1 MTALDRLLQRRR
13 VGRASRFVDR
23 GAKVLDLGC
32 AEGAFFARRRD
43 CAPGSMGIDPALP
56 EDRRTEAGFLLKSGL
71 FSRDMPPG
79 AGGFDAIVMTAVLEH
94 VPIEHLPA
102 FSEAAARYLRP
113 GGLLVLTVPSPRTD
127 KILAALK
134 RLRLVDGL
142 SLEQHHEFVTAATA
156 RIFSPPRFAFL
167 RHQRFQFG
175 FNNLFVF
182 RRGKGF
188 FA

>member
-1 MTALDRLLQRRR
+1 MTAFDRLLQRRR
-13 VGRASRFVDR
+13 VDQASRFVER

-32 AEGAFFARRRD
+32 AEGAFFSRRRD
-43 CAPGSMGIDPALP
+43 CAPGSMGIDPVLAA
-56 EDRRTEAGFLLKSGL
+56 DRLTKNGFLLKSGT
-71 FSRDMPPG
+71 FPQDMPPD
-79 AGGFDAIVMTAVLEH
+79 AGGFDAVVMTAVLEH
-94 VPIEHLPA
+94 VPTEHLPA

-113 GGLLVLTVPSPRTD
+113 DGLLILTVPSPRVD

-134 RLRLVDGL
+134 RVRLADGL
-142 SLEQHHEFVTAATA
+142 SLEQHHKFVTAATV